1 MWRLD
6 SPEKRIRLEG
16 TASRD
21 AVRMSVWKD
30 GASCLT
36 IDFGLVLDT
45 GTVSFENETLHNIQS
60 ISESYSLPAGKM
72 QTYHISAC
80 ERLIS
85 YGDVSVRVRADRQG
99 VAFRYEITQNA
110 SCVCEEKTRICFDE
124 AYERLYAQDLFSTY
138 ERPYEERSWRQ
149 AHQQKLGMPV
159 LLKAKH
165 GWALVSEATL
175 LSSATFCSCHLLGN
189 EDRSL
194 SVAFAPE
201 ENGQP
206 VSLQTPFA
214 SPWRCITLCDDLN
227 ELVQSHFA
235 FDLCEHTQIEDDSWI
250 RPARALWAWWE
261 YENGAQLYTES
272 RHYVDTAAEMGFEA
286 VVLDC
291 GWDANWVPHLCRYA
305 HQKGVQLWLWT
316 DRHRV
321 DTPEKM
327 ERWLP
332 VWAAWG
338 IDGLKIDFF
347 ENDSMETMQVYRM
360 LLQRTADLH
369 MMVNFHGATKPAGDG
384 RTWPHLMTTEGIMGL
399 EHYKWSNMP
408 DAVHNCTVPFTRN
421 VCGPMDYTPV
431 GFTNANRNT
440 THAHQLALPIVFESG
455 VTHYSLSVF
464 LLEGWVGT
472 NFLRKTKPKYD
483 EVRVLKGHPGQDAA
497 IMRRSG
503 EEYFIGAITAEKQQ
517 MNLKLDFLPEGDFE
531 AEIYEDDEKDQMLSV
546 RRQKVDAGTTLCLP
560 LKPCG
565 GAAIAIARSLSELPE
580 AANQLQLVQA
590 AACRPRG
597 GSEPMRFVD
606 GQTGM
611 LMYGSVTFRLTA
623 RHEGWHTLRMFY
635 TAVGTPR
642 LCIRNCGQ
650 KETHTLGE
658 GKSWFDMRSFDLP
671 VFLSIGD
678 NEISLERV
686 GEAVPAIS
694 QIALLDQKPLRWDIY
709 AKEDALLT
717 GGAEW
722 TQNIRGV
729 WEAVGLGMDAEICF
743 EHVHAQKDG
752 MHILSIRY
760 CGGESRDISVQANS
774 DEPIHTYLHSTSGWG
789 FPTWK
794 NAENKELLIH
804 LHKGENSI
812 RLYCDH
818 GSMSHIT
825 SIAVCV
831 NETGA

>member
-6 SPEKRIRLEG
+6 SPEGRIRLEG
-16 TASRD
+16 TASQD
-21 AVRMSVWKD
+21 TVRMSIWKD
-30 GASCLT
+30 DVNCLAL
-36 IDFGLVLDT
+36 DFGLVLDT
-45 GTVSFENETLHNIQS
+45 GTVSFENEMLRDIQS

-72 QTYHISAC
+72 QTYSISAC
-80 ERLIS
+80 ERLID
-85 YGDVSVRVRADRQG
+85 YGAVSLRIRADRQG
-99 VAFRYEITQNA
+99 VAFRYELATGA
-110 SCVCEEKTRICFDE
+110 SCICAEKTRIHFDE
-124 AYERLYAQDLFSTY
+124 AYHTLYAQDLFSTY
-138 ERPYEERSWRQ
+138 ERPYEKRSWHD
-149 AHQQKLGMPV
+149 AHQQRLGMPV
-159 LLKAKH
+159 LVEAPH
-165 GWALVSEATL
+165 GWALVSEAEL
-175 LSSATFCSCHLLGN
+175 LSSATFCSCHLIGK

-194 SVAFAPE
+194 FIAFAPE

-206 VSLQTPFA
+206 VPLQMPFV
-214 SPWRCITLCDDLN
+214 SPWRYITLCDDLD
-227 ELVQSHFA
+227 ELVQSHLA
-235 FDLCEHTQIEDDSWI
+235 FDLCGHSRLADSSWI

-272 RHYVDTAAEMGFEA
+272 RRYVDTAAQMGFEA

-332 VWAAWG
+332 MWASWG

-347 ENDSMETMQVYRM
+347 ENDSLETMKAYRM
-360 LLQRTADLH
+360 LLKRTAELR
-369 MMVNFHGATKPAGDG
+369 MMVNFHGATKPAGDS

-431 GFTNANRNT
+431 GFTNSNRNT
-440 THAHQLALPIVFESG
+440 THAHQLALPVVFESG

-464 LLEGWVGT
+464 LLEGWTGT
-472 NFLRKTKPKYD
+472 NFLRRTKAKYD
-483 EVRVLKGHPGQDAA
+483 EVRVLAGHPGQDAA

-517 MNLKLDFLPEGDFE
+517 MNLKLDFLPDGTFE

-546 RRQKVDAGTTLCLP
+546 RREKVDAGTTLCLP

-565 GAAIAIARSLSELPE
+565 GAAIAIARSLPDFPQ
-580 AANQLQLVQA
+580 AAKQLQLVHA
-590 AACRPRG
+590 AECMPRG

-611 LMYGSVTFRLTA
+611 LLYGSMTFHLAA
-623 RHEGWHTLRMFY
+623 RRTGWHTLRMFF
-635 TAVGTPR
+635 TSVGRPR
-642 LCIRNCGQ
+642 LCVKSGNR
-650 KETHTLGE
+650 KEHHTLGE
-658 GKSWFDMRSFDLP
+658 GKSWFDIRSFDLP
-671 VFLSIGD
+671 VFLCDGD
-678 NEISLERV
+678 NEVSLERV
-686 GEAVPAIS
+686 GEAVATIS
-694 QIALLDQKPLRWDIY
+694 KIVLLDQKPLRWNIY
-709 AKEDALLT
+709 GKEDAVLT
-717 GGAEW
+717 GDAEW
-722 TQNIRGV
+722 TQNVRGV
-729 WEAVGLGMDAEICF
+729 WEAVGLGMDAEIHFDHIC
-743 EHVHAQKDG
+743 AQRDG

-760 CGGESRDISVQANS
+760 CGGESRDISVQTNS

-789 FPTWK
+789 FPTWE

-804 LHKGENSI
+804 LHKGENHI
-812 RLYCDH
+812 RLFCKH

-825 SIAVCV
+825 SIAVC
-831 NETGA
+831 EDELGE

>member
-1 MWRLD
+1 MWRLESSD
-6 SPEKRIRLEG
+6 RRVLVEG
-16 TASRD
+16 HASD
-21 AVRMSVWKD
+21 HAVCMNVWRD
-30 GASCLT
+30 GADCLT
-36 IDFGLVLDT
+36 IDFGLVLDA
-45 GTVSFENETLHNIQS
+45 GTVSFENETLHDIRS

-72 QTYHISAC
+72 ETYHISAC
-80 ERLIS
+80 ERLID
-85 YGDVSVRVRADRQG
+85 YGDVALRVRADRQG
-99 VAFRYEITQNA
+99 VAFRYEISQNA
-110 SCVCEEKTRICFDE
+110 ACVCEEKTRICFDE
-124 AYERLYAQDLFSTY
+124 AYETLYAQDLFSTY
-138 ERPYEERSWRQ
+138 ERPYEKRSWTD

-159 LLKAKH
+159 LLRAAH
-165 GWALVSEATL
+165 GWALVSEAEL
-175 LSSATFCSCHLLGN
+175 LSSAAFCSCHLVGD

-194 SVAFAPE
+194 SIAFAPE

-206 VSLQTPFA
+206 IPIHTPFA
-214 SPWRCITLCDDLN
+214 SPWRYITLCDNLN

-235 FDLCEHTQIEDDSWI
+235 FDLCERSQLEDSAWV

-291 GWDANWVPHLCRYA
+291 GWDANWVPTLCRYA

-332 VWAAWG
+332 MWASWG

-347 ENDSMETMQVYRM
+347 ENDSLETMKAYRM
-360 LLQRTADLH
+360 LLKRTAELRL
-369 MMVNFHGATKPAGDG
+369 MVNFHGATKPAGDG

-399 EHYKWSNMP
+399 EHYKWSDMP

-440 THAHQLALPIVFESG
+440 THAHQLALPVVFESG

-464 LLEGWVGT
+464 LLEGWAGT
-472 NFLRKTKPKYD
+472 NFLRRTKPKYD
-483 EVRVLKGHPGQDAA
+483 EVRVLAGHPGRDAA

-517 MNLKLDFLPEGDFE
+517 MNLKLDFLPEGTFE

-546 RRQKVDAGTTLCLP
+546 RRQKVNADTTLCLP

-565 GAAIAIARSLSELPE
+565 GAAIAIARTLSEPP
-580 AANQLQLVQA
+580 AAVNQLQVIHA
-590 AACRPRG
+590 AECEPRG

-611 LMYGSVTFRLTA
+611 LLYGGMNFRLNAVRT
-623 RHEGWHTLRMFY
+623 GWHTLRIYY
-635 TAVGTPR
+635 TAVGRPR
-642 LCIRNCGQ
+642 VSVRGGG
-650 KETHTLGE
+650 KEELHTLGE

-671 VFLSIGD
+671 VFLREGD
-678 NEISLERV
+678 NEGSLERAD
-686 GEAVPAIS
+686 EAVAAIS
-694 QIALLDQKPLRWDIY
+694 RMVVLNQNPLRWEIY
-709 AKEDALLT
+709 GKEDAVLT
-717 GGAEW
+717 GNAEW
-722 TQNIRGV
+722 TQNVRGV
-729 WEAVGLGMDAEICF
+729 WEAVGLGMGAEIRF
-743 EHVHAQKDG
+743 EHIRAQKDG
-752 MHILSIRY
+752 LHILSIRY

-789 FPTWK
+789 FPTWTK
-794 NAENKELLIH
+794 AENKELLLH
-804 LHKGENSI
+804 LHKGENCV
-812 RLYCDH
+812 RLFCDH
-818 GSMSHIT
+818 GRMSHIV
-825 SIAVCV
+825 SVAVC
-831 NETGA
+831 EDELSK

>member
-6 SPEKRIRLEG
+6 SPDGRFRLEG
-16 TASRD
+16 TAAGD
-21 AVRMSVWKD
+21 QLHMEIWKD
-30 GASCLT
+30 GSQHLS
-36 IDFGLVLDT
+36 IDFGLTLDT
-45 GTVSFENETLHNIQS
+45 GRVLFENEKIQNPARL
-60 ISESYSLPAGKM
+60 SETYSLPTGKM
-72 QTYHISAC
+72 AAYEIDAC
-80 ERLIS
+80 ELGIA
-85 YGDVSVRVRADRQG
+85 YDDLQLRVRADRQG
-99 VAFRYEITQNA
+99 IAFRYEVEKNA
-110 SCVCEEKTRICFDE
+110 ASVCEERTQIRFSE
-124 AYERLYAQDLFSTY
+124 AYQTLYAQDLFSTY
-138 ERPYEERSWRQ
+138 ERPYEKRSWSQ

-159 LLKAKH
+159 LLNSPQ

-175 LSSATFCSCHLLGN
+175 LSSATMCSCHLVGH

-194 SVAFAPE
+194 SIAFAPE
-201 ENGQP
+201 ENGRPIP
-206 VSLQTPFA
+206 VELPYA
-214 SPWRCITLCDDLN
+214 SPWRYITLCNDLN

-235 FDLCEHTQIEDDSWI
+235 FDLCECAKIEDCSWI

-272 RHYVDTAAEMGFEA
+272 RRYVDTAAEMGFEA

-291 GWDANWVPHLCRYA
+291 GWDANWVPQLCRYA

-332 VWAAWG
+332 MWAEWG

-347 ENDSMETMQVYRM
+347 ENDSLETMQAYRM
-360 LLQRTADLH
+360 LLERTAELR

-399 EHYKWSNMP
+399 EHYKWSDMP

-464 LLEGWVGT
+464 LLEGWAGT
-472 NFLRKTKPKYD
+472 NFLRRTKPKYD
-483 EVRVLKGHPGQDAA
+483 EVRVLAGYPGQDAA
-497 IMRRSG
+497 ILRRSG
-503 EEYFIGAITAEKQQ
+503 EEYFIGVITAEKQQ

-546 RRQKVDAGTTLCLP
+546 RREMVNSHTTLCLP

-565 GAAIAIARSLSELPE
+565 GAAIAIARSLPPPSEG
-580 AANQLQLVQA
+580 ANQLQLVRTGE
-590 AACRPRG
+590 CKPYG

-611 LMYGSVTFRLTA
+611 LLYGSMRFCLNATRP
-623 RHEGWHTLRMFY
+623 GWHTLRLHY
-635 TAVGTPR
+635 TAVGKPV
-642 LCIRNCGQ
+642 LCIRSGGRE
-650 KETHTLGE
+650 ETHTLGE
-658 GKSWFDMRSFDLP
+658 GKNWFDMRTFDLP
-671 VFLSIGD
+671 VCLCAGGNDVSIERIGGD
-678 NEISLERV
+678 AA
-686 GEAVPAIS
+686 AVS
-694 QIALLDQKPLRWDIY
+694 KMVLLDQEPIRWEIHG
-709 AKEDALLT
+709 KEDAVLT

-729 WEAVGLGMDAEICF
+729 WEAVGLGMDAEIRF

-752 MHILSIRY
+752 MYVLSIRY
-760 CGGESRDISVQANS
+760 CGGESRDLSVQVN
-774 DEPIHTYLHSTSGWG
+774 DEPAVHTYLHSTSGWG

-794 NAENKELLIH
+794 NAENKELLIR
-804 LHKGENSI
+804 LQKGENLI
-812 RLYCDH
+812 RLFCDH
-818 GSMSHIT
+818 GPMSHIV
-825 SIAVCV
+825 SIALCKDDLS
-831 NETGA
+831 E